1 MAIVFCFLMSS
12 HIYKMNFLY
21 LYYSIFLIS
30 FHTPVLFFWYLFI
43 CLYRFRYSYTF
54 LFFGYFSSFHD
65 VFFFIPILFCHF
77 LLSSFENAFFINK
90 HYSFFFV
97 CVFLHFK
104 NAFIFPIL
112 LCFSHDFSHFGNCH
126 SFKLL
131 YYTSISLYFDILL
144 FMFFWYLSITL
155 KCFHYNHTFL
165 WKVFV
170 VNIHWPVLYFFSHF
184 EIFFLFLDSPLF
196 LCFLIIFKCFQCTCT
211 VLFV

>member
-90 HYSFFFV
+90 HYSFFLCVSSCILKMLLFSLYY
-97 CVFLHFK
+97 CVFLMPFHILEIVTVL
-104 NAFIFPIL
+104 NCFIIPLFPCIL
-112 LCFSHDFSHFGNCH
+112 ISFYLCFS
-126 SFKLL
+126 
-131 YYTSISLYFDILL
+131 DI
-144 FMFFWYLSITL
+144 F
-155 KCFHYNHTFL
+155 
-165 WKVFV
+165 
-170 VNIHWPVLYFFSHF
+170 P
-184 EIFFLFLDSPLF
+184 
-196 LCFLIIFKCFQCTCT
+196 
-211 VLFV
+211 